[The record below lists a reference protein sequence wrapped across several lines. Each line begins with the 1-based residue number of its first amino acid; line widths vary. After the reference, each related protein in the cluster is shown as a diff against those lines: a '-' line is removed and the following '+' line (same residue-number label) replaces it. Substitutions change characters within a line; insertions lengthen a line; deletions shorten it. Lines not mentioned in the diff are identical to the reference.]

1 MSSPDQD
8 FRNDIQGLR
17 AIAVMAVVLNHLE
30 LPGFSGGF
38 VGVDIFFVISG
49 YLITRQLRDEYQTT
63 QTIRLGAFYL
73 RRFRRLFPAAIVTC
87 LLTLL
92 TAFLLSS
99 QEKLE
104 LLAESILPALVG
116 VANIHFWLEV
126 GYFDAEAYGKPLLHM
141 WSLGV
146 EEQFYLFWPLLLLTG
161 LKLMTPTT
169 LFRAVIALGVCSF
182 MLNALWF
189 DTELPKFFSSMG
201 GWPQRLENPAESA
214 FYLMPFRVFEF
225 CIGALVALYVTHPR
239 ASLAG
244 PFWTSMVWLAVGL
257 VGYAILQFDS
267 AIVFPYWNALAV
279 AIATGVIILVGGHST
294 LLCRILSN
302 PAMVSIGTVSY
313 SLYLVHWPVIVFYRD
328 VNGPLGPV
336 DVITVLIIMG
346 ALTLAMYRWVETPA
360 RLHHRHQTSGHRSLH
375 KSPVPLTL
383 ALLVGTAAAAVVLP
397 SVEDRVPEH
406 RQTLTN
412 AEWRH
417 QERIRYCQRPIEGLP
432 SRLFP
437 CQLDRGALRT
447 IIVWGDSHA
456 MHLVGGMAE
465 NFPDF
470 NIAVAYASG
479 CAHQSGFEGF
489 VREIGARTQACV
501 EHNRQVLDW
510 LNSTPQAHTVLL
522 SSAKRDRPERMS
534 DINNGL
540 VEQLRAAGHD
550 AWVLGDYIRPGK
562 PLAECRAVPD
572 YLLDDLRLK
581 KACLPDADAVA
592 VELAYARD
600 MKRLSSMYIPLHDV
614 QCPSADHCRFTDP
627 TGRSTF
633 RDTHHLSTV
642 GAVFEIR
649 QAMPVLLGH
658 VTSLSSPTGKS
669 DTTKQ

>member
-1 MSSPDQD
+1 MSSPDQV

-17 AIAVMAVVLNHLE
+17 AIAVMAVVLNHLG

-49 YLITRQLRDEYQTT
+49 YLITRQLREEYQTA

-104 LLAESILPALVG
+104 LLSESVLPALVG
-116 VANIHFWLEV
+116 LANIHFWLEV

-161 LKLMTPTT
+161 LKLMKGTT

-182 MLNALWF
+182 VLNALWF

-201 GWPQRLENPAESA
+201 GWLQRLENPAESA

-225 CIGALVALYVTHPR
+225 CIGALVALYGTNPR
-239 ASLAG
+239 GPLAG
-244 PFWTSMVWLAVGL
+244 PFWTLMVWFAAGL

-267 AIVFPYWNALAV
+267 TLVFPYWNALAV
-279 AIATGVIILVGGHST
+279 AIATGVILLIGCHST
-294 LLCRILSN
+294 FLCRLLSH

-336 DVITVLIIMG
+336 DVITALIVMG
-346 ALTLAMYRWVETPA
+346 TLTLAMYRWVETPA
-360 RLHHRHQTSGHRSLH
+360 RLHNSHHASKHRPLY

-383 ALLVGTAAAAVVLP
+383 ALLLGTAAAAVAFP
-397 SVEDRVPEH
+397 SVEDRVPDH

-412 AEWRH
+412 SEWRH
-417 QERIRYCQRPIEGLP
+417 QERTKYCQRPIEGLP
-432 SRLFP
+432 SQLFP
-437 CQLDRGALRT
+437 CQLDRGAHRT
-447 IIVWGDSHA
+447 MIIWGDSHA
-456 MHLVGGMAE
+456 MHLVGGIAE
-465 NFPDF
+465 NFPNF
-470 NIAVAYASG
+470 NVAVAYASG

-510 LNSTPQAHTVLL
+510 LKSTPVAHTVLL

-562 PLAECRAVPD
+562 PLAECRAVPGF
-572 YLLDDLRLK
+572 LLDDLRLN

-592 VELAYARD
+592 AELAYARD
-600 MKRLSSMYIPLHDV
+600 MKRLTSMYIPLHDV
-614 QCPSADHCRFTDP
+614 QCPSAEPCRFTDP
-627 TGRSTF
+627 AGRSTF
-633 RDTHHLSTV
+633 RDTHHLSWV
-642 GAVFEIR
+642 GASFEIR
-649 QAMPVLLGH
+649 EAMPMIISH
-658 VTSLSSPTGKS
+658 ATSLSSRQEKKETGS
-669 DTTKQ
+669 E

>member
-1 MSSPDQD
+1 
-8 FRNDIQGLR
+8 
-17 AIAVMAVVLNHLE
+17 MAVVLNHLE

-38 VGVDIFFVISG
+38 VGVDVFFVISG
-49 YLITRQLRDEYQTT
+49 YLITRQLRDEHQTT

-92 TAFLLSS
+92 AAFLLSS

-104 LLAESILPALVG
+104 LLSDSVLASLVG
-116 VANIHFWLEV
+116 LANIHFWLEV

-161 LKLMTPTT
+161 LKLMTSTS

-182 MLNALWF
+182 VLNALWF

-201 GWPQRLENPAESA
+201 GWLQRLENPAESA

-225 CIGALVALYVTHPR
+225 CIGALVALYGSVRKAPV
-239 ASLAG
+239 AG
-244 PFWTSMVWLAVGL
+244 PIGSSLLWISVGFI
-257 VGYAILQFDS
+257 GYAILQFDS
-267 AIVFPYWNALAV
+267 SIVFPYWNALAV
-279 AIATGVIILVGGHST
+279 ATATGLIILIGCHST
-294 LLCRILSN
+294 VLRRFLSS
-302 PAMVSIGTVSY
+302 PIMVYIGTVSY

-328 VNGPLGPV
+328 INGPLGPA
-336 DVITVLIIMG
+336 DVIKVLIIMA
-346 ALTLAMYRWVETPA
+346 ALTVAMYRWVETPA
-360 RLHHRHQTSGHRSLH
+360 RLHNSHQTSKHRSLY
-375 KSPVPLTL
+375 KSPVLLIL
-383 ALLVGTAAAAVVLP
+383 ALLLGTAAATVALP

-412 AEWRH
+412 QEWRH
-417 QERIRYCQRPIEGLP
+417 QERTKYCQRPTEGLP

-437 CQLDRGALRT
+437 CQLDRGAQRT
-447 IIVWGDSHA
+447 VIIWGDSHA

-479 CAHQSGFEGF
+479 CAHQSGFDGF
-489 VREIGARTQACV
+489 VRQIGARTQACV
-501 EHNRQVLDW
+501 DHNRQVLAW
-510 LNSTPQAHTVLL
+510 LKSTPQAHTVFL

-534 DINNGL
+534 GINNVL
-540 VEQLRAAGHD
+540 VQQLRAAGHD

-572 YLLDDLRLK
+572 YLLDDQRLERV
-581 KACLPDADAVA
+581 CQPDVAAVA
-592 VELAYARD
+592 SELSYAQD

-614 QCPSADHCRFTDP
+614 QCPSADRCRFTDP
-627 TGRSTF
+627 HGRSTF
-633 RDTHHLSTV
+633 RDTHHFSWI

-649 QAMPVLLGH
+649 EAMPVIVSQ
-658 VTSLSSPTGKS
+658 VTSLSSPTGVSGTASK
-669 DTTKQ
+669 